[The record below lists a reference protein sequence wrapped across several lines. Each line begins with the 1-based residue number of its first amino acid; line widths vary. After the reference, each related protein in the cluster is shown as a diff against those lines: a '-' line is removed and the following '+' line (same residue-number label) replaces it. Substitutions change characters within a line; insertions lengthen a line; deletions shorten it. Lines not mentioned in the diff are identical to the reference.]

1 MTRYGE
7 ILRTPQVTPLVA
19 SSLLSRLPIGI
30 NSLAL
35 VLFLS
40 AKTGSFAIAGA
51 VSGSLA
57 AGSGLGAAFA
67 GRLVDRLGARRV
79 LVPLACVHAA
89 SLGAIIASAYAGLP
103 AAVMVC
109 FGLLAG
115 AATPPTSAVMRSM
128 WVDLLPPP
136 LHQAAYA
143 LDSTLIEL
151 IFITGPLLT
160 AALTALFSPTAAL
173 VVSPVAAIGGTAVFT
188 ALPAARGLVPHPDA
202 HASGPLGAL
211 VSPGVRTLVFISV
224 PVGVGI
230 GILEVGIPGFCRIE
244 GVPAAAGVLLAVWSL
259 GSGIGGVA
267 YGLLPRR
274 AGPGRTHLLFAA
286 PLPLMFLP
294 LPAPPLGLPLALLPL
309 AAAPSVLAMALPV
322 IPVGCMIAPLL
333 ATRNEL
339 VARVA
344 PENARTE
351 AYTWPTTAFV
361 AGIAIGAALAG
372 ILLEGP
378 GWRTAFVV
386 AGVIGFSG
394 FILAVARRR
403 TLGRTSVRV
412 RTL

>member
-1 MTRYGE
+1 MSRYGE

-40 AKTGSFAIAGA
+40 AKTGSFAIAGSVA
-51 VSGSLA
+51 GSLA
-57 AGSGLGAAFA
+57 AGSGVGAAFA

-79 LVPLACVHAA
+79 LVPLACIHAA
-89 SLGAIIASAYAGLP
+89 SLGGIVASAYAGLP
-103 AAVMVC
+103 AIVMIA
-109 FGLLAG
+109 FGVLAG
-115 AATPPTSAVMRSM
+115 AATPPTSSVMRSL
-128 WVDLLPPP
+128 WADLLPPR

-160 AALTALFSPTAAL
+160 AALTALFSPAAAL
-173 VVSPVAAIGGTAVFT
+173 VVSPLAAIGGTALFT
-188 ALPAARGLVPHPDA
+188 ALPAAHGLEPHPDA
-202 HASGPLGAL
+202 HTAGPLGAL
-211 VSPGVRTLVFISV
+211 VSPGVRTLILISV
-224 PVGVGI
+224 PAGIGI
-230 GILEVGIPGFCRIE
+230 GILEVGIPGFTRIE
-244 GVPAAAGVLLAVWSL
+244 GVPAAGGVLLAVWSF
-259 GSGIGGVA
+259 GSGIGGLA

-274 AGPGRTHLLFAA
+274 AGLDRTHLLFAA
-286 PLPLMFLP
+286 
-294 LPAPPLGLPLALLPL
+294 LLPL
-309 AAAPSVLAMALPV
+309 TFLLPATAPSVAAMALLVLPA
-322 IPVGCMIAPLL
+322 GCMIAPLL

-351 AYTWPTTAFV
+351 AYTWPVTAFV
-361 AGIAIGAALAG
+361 AGIAIGSALAG
-372 ILLEGP
+372 VLLEGP

-386 AGVIGFSG
+386 AAAIGFTG
-394 FILAVARRR
+394 FLLAVARRK
-403 TLGRTSVRV
+403 TLGRTTVRV

>member
-1 MTRYGE
+1 LSRYGE

-30 NSLAL
+30 NALAL

-40 AKTGSFAIAGA
+40 EKTGSFAVAGTVA
-51 VSGSLA
+51 GSLA
-57 AGSGLGAAFA
+57 AGSGVGAAFA

-79 LVPLACVHAA
+79 LVPLACIHAA
-89 SLGAIIASAYAGLP
+89 SLGAIVASAYAGLP
-103 AAVMVC
+103 AALMVA
-109 FGLLAG
+109 FGVLAG
-115 AATPPTSAVMRSM
+115 AATPPTSSVMRSL
-128 WVDLLPPP
+128 WTDLLPPP

-160 AALTALFSPTAAL
+160 AALTALFSPAAAL
-173 VVSPVAAIGGTAVFT
+173 VVSPVAAIGGTALFT
-188 ALPAARGLVPHPDA
+188 ALPAAHGLEPHPDA
-202 HASGPLGAL
+202 HAAGPLGAL
-211 VSPGVRTLVFISV
+211 ASPGVRTLILISV
-224 PVGVGI
+224 PAGIGI

-244 GVPAAAGVLLAVWSL
+244 GVPAAAGVLLAVWSF
-259 GSGIGGVA
+259 GSGVGGLA

-274 AGPGRTHLLFAA
+274 AGLDRTHLLFAA
-286 PLPLMFLP
+286 
-294 LPAPPLGLPLALLPL
+294 LLPL
-309 AAAPSVLAMALPV
+309 TFLAPAAAPSVAAMALLV
-322 IPVGCMIAPLL
+322 IPAGCMIAPLL

-351 AYTWPTTAFV
+351 AYTWPVTAFV
-361 AGIAIGAALAG
+361 AGIAIGSALAG
-372 ILLEGP
+372 VLVEGP

-386 AGVIGFSG
+386 AAAIGFSG
-394 FILAVARRR
+394 FLLAVARRK
-403 TLGRTSVRV
+403 TLGRTTVRV

>member
-1 MTRYGE
+1 LSRYGE

-51 VSGSLA
+51 VAGSLA
-57 AGSGLGAAFA
+57 AGSGVGAAFA

-79 LVPLACVHAA
+79 LVPLACLHAA
-89 SLGAIIASAYAGLP
+89 SLGAIVASAYAGLP
-103 AAVMVC
+103 AVVMIA
-109 FGLLAG
+109 FGVLAG
-115 AATPPTSAVMRSM
+115 AATPPTSSVMRSL
-128 WVDLLPPP
+128 WGDLLPPQ

-160 AALTALFSPTAAL
+160 AALTALFSPAAAL
-173 VVSPVAAIGGTAVFT
+173 VVSPVAAIGGTALFT
-188 ALPAARGLVPHPDA
+188 ALPAAHGLEPHPDA
-202 HASGPLGAL
+202 HKAGPLGAL
-211 VSPGVRTLVFISV
+211 VSPGVRTLILISV
-224 PVGVGI
+224 PAGIGI

-244 GVPAAAGVLLAVWSL
+244 GVPAAAGVLLAVWSF
-259 GSGIGGVA
+259 GSGVGGLA

-274 AGPGRTHLLFAA
+274 AGLDRTHLLFAA
-286 PLPLMFLP
+286 
-294 LPAPPLGLPLALLPL
+294 LLPL
-309 AAAPSVLAMALPV
+309 TFLLPATAPSVPAMALLVLPA
-322 IPVGCMIAPLL
+322 GCMIAPLL

-344 PENARTE
+344 PDNARTE
-351 AYTWPTTAFV
+351 AYTWPVTAFV
-361 AGIAIGAALAG
+361 AGIAIGSALAG
-372 ILLEGP
+372 VLLEGP

-386 AGVIGFSG
+386 AAVIGFSG
-394 FILAVARRR
+394 FLLAVARRK

>member
-1 MTRYGE
+1 LSRYGE
-7 ILRTPQVTPLVA
+7 ILRAPQVRPLVA
-19 SSLLSRLPIGI
+19 SSLVSRLPVGI

-40 AKTGSFAIAGA
+40 TKTGSFAIAGA

-89 SLGAIIASAYAGLP
+89 SLGAIVASAYAGLP
-103 AAVMVC
+103 AVVMVA
-109 FGLLAG
+109 FGVLAG

-128 WVDLLPPP
+128 WADLLPPH

-160 AALTALFSPTAAL
+160 AALTALLSPAAAL
-173 VVSPVAAIGGTAVFT
+173 VVSPVAAIGGTAAFS
-188 ALPAARGLVPHPDA
+188 ALPAARALVPHPDA
-202 HASGPLGAL
+202 HAAGPLGAL
-211 VSPGVRTLVFISV
+211 VSPGVRTLVYISV
-224 PVGVGI
+224 PAGIGI
-230 GILEVGIPGFCRIE
+230 GILEVGIPGFSRIE
-244 GVPAAAGVLLAVWSL
+244 GAPAAAGVLLAVWSC
-259 GSGIGGVA
+259 GSGIGGLA

-274 AGPGRTHLLFAA
+274 AGLERTHLVVAA
-286 PLPLMFLP
+286 LLPLTF
-294 LPAPPLGLPLALLPL
+294 LPL
-309 AAAPSVLAMALPV
+309 AAASSIAAMALLV
-322 IPVGCMIAPLL
+322 IPAGCMIAPLL

-351 AYTWPTTAFV
+351 AYTWPVTAFV
-361 AGIAIGAALAG
+361 AGIAIGSAIAG
-372 ILLEGP
+372 VLLQGP
-378 GWRTAFVV
+378 GWRAAFVF
-386 AGVIGFSG
+386 ACAIGLLG
-394 FILAVARRR
+394 FAVAVARRA
-403 TLGRTSVRV
+403 TLGRTPVRV

>member
-1 MTRYGE
+1 MSRYGE

-40 AKTGSFAIAGA
+40 AKTGSFAVAGSVA
-51 VSGSLA
+51 GSLA
-57 AGSGLGAAFA
+57 AGSGVGAAFA

-79 LVPLACVHAA
+79 LVPLACIHAA
-89 SLGAIIASAYAGLP
+89 SLGAIVASAYAGLP
-103 AAVMVC
+103 AALMIA

-115 AATPPTSAVMRSM
+115 AATPPTSSVMRSL
-128 WVDLLPPP
+128 WADLLPPQ

-160 AALTALFSPTAAL
+160 AALTALISPAAAL
-173 VVSPVAAIGGTAVFT
+173 VVSPVAAIAGTALFT
-188 ALPAARGLVPHPDA
+188 ALPAAHGLEPHPDA
-202 HASGPLGAL
+202 HAAGPLGAL
-211 VSPGVRTLVFISV
+211 ASPGVRTLILISV
-224 PVGVGI
+224 PAGIGI

-244 GVPAAAGVLLAVWSL
+244 GVPAAAGVLLAVWSF
-259 GSGIGGVA
+259 GSGVGGLA

-274 AGPGRTHLLFAA
+274 AGLDRTHLLFAA
-286 PLPLMFLP
+286 
-294 LPAPPLGLPLALLPL
+294 LLPL
-309 AAAPSVLAMALPV
+309 TFLAPAAAPSVEAMALLV
-322 IPVGCMIAPLL
+322 IPAGCMIAPLL

-351 AYTWPTTAFV
+351 AYTWPVTAFV
-361 AGIAIGAALAG
+361 AGIAIGSALAG
-372 ILLEGP
+372 VLLEGP
-378 GWRTAFVV
+378 GWRTAFV
-386 AGVIGFSG
+386 AAAAIGFTG
-394 FILAVARRR
+394 FLLAVARRR